1 MQLIFLL
8 NPKWS
13 LDMLSTIITSTPIY
27 VCSILSILLG
37 LSLAIKW
44 DRARYRLMMFM
55 VTATMFY
62 IGHFAFYNRTES
74 VVPITD
80 TLYCFSY
87 PAIFPL
93 ILIYI
98 EGLVQKDPS
107 YKRALLYLLPAFAC
121 GISAGLIYATMSNEE
136 YADFIGYHY
145 YFQNYNNLAGSA
157 WWLIAIH
164 RAFRII
170 IAVEIPL
177 VLYFGWKYINE
188 YNRMVENYYSNTEDK
203 VVTFIKP
210 LMIAFVVI
218 SIVSFISNFV
228 ERNYFEKSIWLLA
241 IPALL
246 FSALILFF
254 GFVGL
259 TQNIYTRKIV
269 VESAMMEEEE
279 PEQEIIPLTPEKE
292 HIMAAE
298 IRRLMDEK
306 RLFLQPNLKINDL
319 ASMLN
324 TNRNYIYNA
333 INRGIG
339 LSFAEYVNQK
349 RIEYAVKLIDKDREI
364 HLTDVARQSGFSSP
378 SAFYRNFKLYM
389 DCSPS
394 DYQKKGASITA
405 SSPSK

>member
-1 MQLIFLL
+1 ML
-8 NPKWS
+8 N
-13 LDMLSTIITSTPIY
+13 TIITSTPIY
-27 VCSILSILLG
+27 VCSILSILLA
-37 LSLAIKW
+37 LSLSIKW
-44 DRARYRLMMFM
+44 DRARFQLLMFM
-55 VTATMFY
+55 ITATMFY

-98 EGLVQKDPS
+98 EALVLKDPD
-107 YKRALLYLLPAFAC
+107 YKRGLLYLLPSFIC
-121 GISAGLIYATMSNEE
+121 GISAALIYATISNEDFSE
-136 YADFIGYHY
+136 FIGYHY
-145 YFQNYNNLAGSA
+145 YFQNYDSISGPA
-157 WWLIAIH
+157 WWLVIIH

-210 LMIAFVVI
+210 LMIAFVATLTA
-218 SIVSFISNFV
+218 SFISNFLN
-228 ERNYFEKSIWLLA
+228 RNYFTESIWLLA

-246 FSALILFF
+246 FSSMILLV

-259 TQNIYTRKIV
+259 TQNIYTREIV
-269 VESAMMEEEE
+269 EESAMTEEEE

-298 IRRLMDEK
+298 IRKLRDEK
-306 RLFLQPNLKINDL
+306 HLFLQPNLKINDL

-324 TNRNYIYNA
+324 TNRNYIYHA
-333 INRGIG
+333 INGEIG
-339 LSFAEYVNQK
+339 LSFSDYINQK
-349 RIEYAVKLIDKDREI
+349 RIEHAINLID
-364 HLTDVARQSGFSSP
+364 HNPNMLLTDVATKSGFSSA
-378 SAFYRNFKLYM
+378 SSFYRNFKTFAG
-389 DCSPS
+389 CSPS
-394 DYQKKGASITA
+394 DYQKKQDANNHCQHPA
-405 SSPSK
+405 

>member
-1 MQLIFLL
+1 MQPIFLSKRSD
-8 NPKWS
+8 PV
-13 LDMLSTIITSTPIY
+13 MLSTIITSTPIY
-27 VCSILSILLG
+27 VCSILSILLA
-37 LSLAIKW
+37 LSLSIKW
-44 DRARYRLMMFM
+44 DRARFQLLMFM
-55 VTATMFY
+55 ITATMFY

-121 GISAGLIYATMSNEE
+121 GISAGLIYATMSDEE
-136 YADFIGYHY
+136 FSEFIGYHY
-145 YFQNYNNLAGSA
+145 YFQNYNSISGSA
-157 WWLIAIH
+157 WWLVFIH

-170 IAVEIPL
+170 TAMEIPL
-177 VLYFGWKYINE
+177 VLYFGWKYIND

-210 LMIAFVVI
+210 LMIAFVATL
-218 SIVSFISNFV
+218 SASFISNFV
-228 ERNYFEKSIWLLA
+228 NRNYFAESIWLLA

-246 FSALILFF
+246 YSSIILLF

-259 TQNIYTRKIV
+259 TQNNYTRKIV
-269 VESAMMEEEE
+269 EESAKMEAEE
-279 PEQEIIPLTPEKE
+279 PEQEVIPLTPEKE

-319 ASMLN
+319 AHMLN

-339 LSFAEYVNQK
+339 LSFAEYVNKK
-349 RIEYAVKLIDKDREI
+349 RIEYAVRLIDQNREI
-364 HLTDVARQSGFSSP
+364 LLTDVAIKSGFAST

-389 DCSPS
+389 DCTPS
-394 DYQKKGASITA
+394 DYQKRGASITA
-405 SSPSK
+405 NFPSQ

>member
-1 MQLIFLL
+1 MQPIFLL

-145 YFQNYNNLAGSA
+145 YFQNYNNLTGSA

-177 VLYFGWKYINE
+177 VLYFGWKYIND

-210 LMIAFVVI
+210 LMIAFVATLTA
-218 SIVSFISNFV
+218 SFISNFLN
-228 ERNYFEKSIWLLA
+228 RNYFTESIWLLA

-246 FSALILFF
+246 FSSIILLF
-254 GFVGL
+254 GFVGI
-259 TQNIYTRKIV
+259 TQNIYTREIV
-269 VESAMMEEEE
+269 EESITTEGS
-279 PEQEIIPLTPEKE
+279 EQEITPLTPEKSN
-292 HIMAAE
+292 IMAKE
-298 IRRLMDEK
+298 IKKLMDEK
-306 RLFLQPNLKINDL
+306 QLFLQPNLKINDL

-333 INRGIG
+333 INQGIG
-339 LSFAEYVNQK
+339 MSFAEYINKK
-349 RIEYAVKLIDKDREI
+349 RIEYAVQLIDQDREI
-364 HLTDVARQSGFSSP
+364 LLTDVAHQSGFSSP

-389 DCSPS
+389 DCTPS
-394 DYQKKGASITA
+394 DYQKRGASIAA
-405 SSPSK
+405 STLSK

>member
-1 MQLIFLL
+1 MQPIFLSKRSD
-8 NPKWS
+8 PV
-13 LDMLSTIITSTPIY
+13 MLSTIITSTPIY
-27 VCSILSILLG
+27 VCSILSILLA
-37 LSLAIKW
+37 LSLSIKW
-44 DRARYRLMMFM
+44 DRARFRLLMFM
-55 VTATMFY
+55 ITATMFY
-62 IGHFAFYNRTES
+62 IGHFAFYNRTVS
-74 VVPITD
+74 VMPVTD

-121 GISAGLIYATMSNEE
+121 GISAGLIYATMSDEE
-136 YADFIGYHY
+136 FSEFIGYHY
-145 YFQNYNNLAGSA
+145 YFQNYNSISGSA
-157 WWLIAIH
+157 WWLVFIH

-170 IAVEIPL
+170 TAMEIPL
-177 VLYFGWKYINE
+177 VLYFGWKYIND

-210 LMIAFVVI
+210 LMIAFVATLTA
-218 SIVSFISNFV
+218 SFISNFLN
-228 ERNYFEKSIWLLA
+228 RNYFTGSIWLLA

-246 FSALILFF
+246 FSSMILLF

-269 VESAMMEEEE
+269 EESAKMDAEE
-279 PEQEIIPLTPEKE
+279 PEQAVIPLTPEKE

-298 IRRLMDEK
+298 IRKLMDEK

-319 ASMLN
+319 AHMLN

-339 LSFAEYVNQK
+339 LSFAEYVNKK
-349 RIEYAVKLIDKDREI
+349 RIEYAVRLIDQNREI
-364 HLTDVARQSGFSSP
+364 LLTDVAIKSGFAST

-389 DCSPS
+389 DCTPS

-405 SSPSK
+405 SFPSQ